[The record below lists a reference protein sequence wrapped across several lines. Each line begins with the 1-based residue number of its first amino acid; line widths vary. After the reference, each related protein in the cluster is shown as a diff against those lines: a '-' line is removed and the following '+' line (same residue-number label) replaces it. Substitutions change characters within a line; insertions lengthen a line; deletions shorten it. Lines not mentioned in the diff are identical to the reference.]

1 MLPAALLAISHVG
14 YAGEAAADAPAFKMG
29 IHLGSYH
36 EQPGYNNF
44 NPGVFIRSTGNFYG
58 VVGAYYNSESH
69 ASVYIGAGYEYKYFG
84 LMVGAVN
91 GYERNAVSPIALP
104 YIKLPVE
111 IGPLSAIR
119 VGVIPRVEG
128 INDGWVAHL
137 MAEF

>member
-1 MLPAALLAISHVG
+1 MLAAVLLAASQTG
-14 YAGEAAADAPAFKMG
+14 YADEPSVDAPAFKMG

-44 NPGVFIRSTGNFYG
+44 NPGVFIRSTGDFYG
-58 VVGAYYNSESH
+58 VMGAYYNSESSP
-69 ASVYIGAGYEYKYFG
+69 SVYVGAGYEFKYFG
-84 LMVGAVN
+84 LMVGAVT
-91 GYERNAVSPIALP
+91 GYQRNAVSPIALP
-104 YIKLPVE
+104 YLKLPVD

-119 VGVIPRVEG
+119 VGVIPRVKS